1 MTISEPSVH
10 EQPEATT
17 MTESAESPKTMSGWP
32 RIARSRWLLPLVV
45 GVLGGVLFAVNQRH
59 DANVDGGT
67 EAQAAVTTHVEELL
81 TYDYREIDDDLA
93 REGDWLTGSF
103 QDEYSD
109 LVTDEIGP
117 AARKAKVV
125 TEARVASSGVV
136 SAEHHKVDL
145 LLFVNVTTRSSELSE
160 PRVSGSRLEITAEYV
175 DGEWRISS
183 LDPV

>member
-1 MTISEPSVH
+1 MTITDPSVE
-10 EQPEATT
+10 EQVEAVTV
-17 MTESAESPKTMSGWP
+17 SDKTPS
-32 RIARSRWLLPLVV
+32 ILRSRWLLPLVV
-45 GVLGGVLFAVNQRH
+45 AIAGGVLFAVNQRH

-81 TYDYREIDDDLA
+81 TYDYREIDEDLA

-109 LVTDEIGP
+109 LVTDKIGP
-117 AARKAKVV
+117 AARKAEVV
-125 TEARVASSGVV
+125 TQARVASSGVV
-136 SAEHHKVDL
+136 SAQHNKVDL
-145 LLFVNVTTRSSELSE
+145 LLFVNVTTSSSELSE